1 MRKGPR
7 DAEAL
12 SLSNHAAWVSSMRH
26 KRYSG
31 TTNRGAAGRER
42 LPGKPPAIAPVGVVI
57 GAVDPNPYA
66 VPEDPMTIV
75 EAIEVVV
82 MAALRKVAMIEPVTV
97 TMVMAAVAI
106 VGLGIA
112 VTHITPRPRAIEVA
126 ARISGAAI
134 GANMGAAT
142 AGEIATAAAS
152 GEPAADTAA
161 SASACGEGR
170 TTATAAHPAATVA
183 ATTRAAASAAT
194 N

>member
-1 MRKGPR
+1 MRNGPR

-12 SLSNHAAWVSSMRH
+12 SLSNHAAWV
-26 KRYSG
+26 KRGLVVCDTSAIAG
-31 TTNRGAAGRER
+31 PPIGAAGRER
-42 LPGKPPAIAPVGVVI
+42 LLAKPPAIVPVGVVI

-75 EAIEVVV
+75 EAIKVVV
-82 MAALRKVAMIEPVTV
+82 VAALRKVVMIEPVTV

-106 VGLGIA
+106 VGFCIA
-112 VTHITPRPRAIEVA
+112 VTHISPRPRAIEVA

-134 GANMGAAT
+134 GANMGAAA

-170 TTATAAHPAATVA
+170 TTATAMA
-183 ATTRAAASAAT
+183 
-194 N
+194 NEYD